1 MGTAR
6 RRLHRPGVSLSIP
19 LRAYGSNQTLIIN
32 SGRTRA
38 RVLATLRAVR
48 ALLICFVA
56 CGNPSTPR
64 PAPPVPSNEVRTC
77 AEAAAGI
84 EAGTKSVRDPD
95 FSVLAQMQTRCN
107 EDAWASLA
115 VECFAELTEDKLGE
129 CAAKLD
135 KDDRE
140 RMFGVL
146 AGDYQGRTAIAIA
159 VARLHNINVGIAEC
173 DRFVQQVTKVLH
185 CEAVPIETRVQLG
198 NDTADFW
205 SLPTTKLSPD
215 AQKRMGTVCSES
227 LAKLEGL
234 VQTDGCK

>member
-1 MGTAR
+1 MCTAAR
-6 RRLHRPGVSLSIP
+6 RRLHRTGVYPSLP

-38 RVLATLRAVR
+38 WVLATLRAVR
-48 ALLICFVA
+48 APLICLVVVA
-56 CGNPSTPR
+56 CGSTPR

-77 AEAAAGI
+77 EEAAAGI

-95 FSVLAQMQTRCN
+95 FSVLAQMRTRCN

-129 CAAKLD
+129 CAGKLD

-140 RMFGVL
+140 RLFGVL

-159 VARLHNINVGIAEC
+159 IARLHNIKVGIPEC
-173 DRFVQQVTKVLH
+173 DQFVAQVTKVLRS
-185 CEAVPIETRVQLG
+185 EAVPIETRVQLG

-205 SLPTTKLSPD
+205 SLPTTKLSAD
-215 AQKRMGTVCSES
+215 AQKRMGVVCSES
-227 LAKLEGL
+227 LAKLKSL
-234 VQTDGCK
+234 VQTDE